1 MAEGKVKWFSSEK
14 GYGFIAND
22 EGGDDVFVHFSA
34 IQADGFR
41 TLNEGDEVS
50 FEVEQGPKGPQARN
64 VVITH
69 RAPVQAASFD
79 NFGGGGGDRFGGGE
93 RGGGRYDNRDGDG
106 HDRDRGGDRGGAR
119 GGDRG
124 RCGRNRRYCDRRSCT
139 GSREPSRR
147 EAVT

>member
-41 TLNEGDEVS
+41 TLNEGDEVT

-69 RAPVQAASFD
+69 RAPVQAGSFD
-79 NFGGGGGDRFGGGE
+79 NFGGGGGAGGGGGGDRFGGGGD
-93 RGGGRYDNRDGDG
+93 RGGDRGGGGRYDG
-106 HDRDRGGDRGGAR
+106 RDRGGDRGDR
-119 GGDRG
+119 GGDRNRG
-124 RCGRNRRYCDRRSCT
+124 GRNRRY
-139 GSREPSRR
+139 
-147 EAVT
+147 

>member
-41 TLNEGDEVS
+41 TLNEGDEVT

-64 VVITH
+64 VMITH

-79 NFGGGGGDRFGGGE
+79 GIGGGGGGDRFGGGGGGGD
-93 RGGGRYDNRDGDG
+93 RGGAGRYDNRDRDG
-106 HDRDRGGDRGGAR
+106 RDRGGDRGG
-119 GGDRG
+119 DRG
-124 RCGRNRRYCDRRSCT
+124 RGGRNRRY
-139 GSREPSRR
+139 
-147 EAVT
+147 